1 MDRLVR
7 WYLKRSYKAMVI
19 NYTANGCIPIS
30 RAEYGERFPVE
41 IVRNKRYSPFAT

>member
-19 NYTANGCIPIS
+19 NYTANGCIPI
-30 RAEYGERFPVE
+30 AEQNMASVSLWR
-41 IVRNKRYSPFAT
+41 